1 MKKVLSNKK
10 LDITKKLLVDYSR
23 YFNKQNSVHL
33 WINCNYVNKNGIML
47 PICYIHMDGKLSD
60 VVESLDFEIGLDVI
74 CKLYPYETLYDRQF
88 PLVKNIKRYIQK
100 LISTP
105 SFCDTYR
112 DIKFTSEHP
121 LIRNEEDGVVVVFN
135 NNELSFYPANS
146 KKYVPIIFTRKS
158 LRTLFKRF
166 YENIITLSPSNS
178 GNSFKSI
185 ERKTSSKNVTA
196 TNQIKNVSNSI
207 IKFIIEHKAKS
218 IKEESELI
226 KSLKVIGN
234 EITTVISIIES
245 NSTHNSIKPCS
256 DENVNDLSNSKFKL
270 INIDQTNNL
279 ISFIFCNRVYI
290 KSQVGRNIYASI
302 TFDIDQHLRFRN
314 AIELAFS
321 KLPTICIP
329 NSTEVSTLFY
339 HALKESGT
347 LAEISGLFLFNFNLF
362 EFLRETSKIL
372 EKISIEKSLK

>member
-10 LDITKKLLVDYSR
+10 LDITKKLLVDYTR

-74 CKLYPYETLYDRQF
+74 CKLYPYETLYDRHF
-88 PLVKNIKRYIQK
+88 PLVKNIKRYVQK

-146 KKYVPIIFTRKS
+146 KEFVPIIFTRKS
-158 LRTLFKRF
+158 MRTLFKRF

-185 ERKTSSKNVTA
+185 GRKTSSK
-196 TNQIKNVSNSI
+196 
-207 IKFIIEHKAKS
+207 
-218 IKEESELI
+218 
-226 KSLKVIGN
+226 
-234 EITTVISIIES
+234 IES
-245 NSTHNSIKPCS
+245 NSSHNPTKPCS
-256 DENVNDLSNSKFKL
+256 DENVNNLSNSKFKL
-270 INIDQTNNL
+270 INIDQTNDL

-290 KSQVGRNIYASI
+290 KSQFGRNVHATI
-302 TFDIDQHLRFRN
+302 TFDINQHLKFRN
-314 AIELAFS
+314 AIELAFN
-321 KLPTICIP
+321 KLPTIHTP
-329 NSTEVSTLFY
+329 NSTEVSTIFY
-339 HALKESGT
+339 HAIKESGT
-347 LAEISGLFLFNFNLF
+347 LAEIFGLFLFNFNLF
-362 EFLRETSKIL
+362 EFLRETSRIL
-372 EKISIEKSLK
+372 EKIYKGKTLK